1 MYQVKVKKQNK
12 LTAVLCALLCAGGVG
27 LFGISLN
34 PSVPFPFVAQ
44 GLGVLSL
51 TVSVILYTRYFL
63 HTYYY
68 SVHPSG
74 VFDASGTEIYDL
86 EVVDESGKKRTT
98 VCRLGLRDIVRV
110 TARPVRATKKNGQP
124 RIVADGGTV
133 YRYCAD
139 IFPQKVI
146 VVYTA
151 DGDAVVMTY
160 DAGIYDILSR
170 K

>member
-34 PSVPFPFVAQ
+34 PAVPFPFVAQ
-44 GLGVLSL
+44 GFGVLAL
-51 TVSVILYTRYFL
+51 TAGVTLYSKFFL

-68 SVHPSG
+68 GVCPSG

-86 EVVDESGKKRTT
+86 EVVDEIGKKRTT
-98 VCRLGLRDIVRV
+98 VCRLGLRDIVCV
-110 TARPVRATKKNGQP
+110 AARPVRATKKNGQP
-124 RIVADGGTV
+124 RIEANGGTV

-146 VVYTA
+146 VIYTA
-151 DGDAVVMTY
+151 DGDAVVLTF